1 MKTNRL
7 LIAVMVGLLFQQC
20 ARTPSV
26 TLQHNA
32 TQPAVVVAK
41 PTTNTATKKSLNQQ
55 VVFFTGS
62 FEDLLKEAK
71 RTHKAIFLD
80 FMATWCGPCR
90 QMEQE
95 TFSNSG
101 VATYANERYLAY
113 KVDIDWFAG
122 MDIAEKY
129 GVKQYPTIVFLD
141 AQGKYMGRIKGFQPP
156 ALFTQYL
163 KQYSPKL
170 PSNALSSL

>member
-1 MKTNRL
+1 MKPNRIF
-7 LIAVMVGLLFQQC
+7 IAVLIGVLFQQC
-20 ARTPSV
+20 ARTPS
-26 TLQHNA
+26 TTIQRNA
-32 TQPAVVVAK
+32 TQPAGVLTKSVE
-41 PTTNTATKKSLNQQ
+41 TASKKKYPQQ

-71 RTHKAIFLD
+71 RTHRAIFLD

-95 TFSNSG
+95 TFADAG
-101 VATYANERYLAY
+101 VAAYANERYLAY
-113 KVDIDWFAG
+113 KVDVDWFAG
-122 MDIAEKY
+122 MDIADRY

-141 AQGKYMGRIKGFQPP
+141 AQGKYIGRTKGFQPP

-163 KQYSPKL
+163 KQYGPKL
-170 PSNALSSL
+170 PSDALSSL